1 MGQGYYEIIRKGN
14 KMKLVSFSRLG
25 KARFGAIVKDGVIDL
40 TGKLDPDVN
49 TIKELISLHM
59 EDQAEEFIAGKN
71 KDLSFSDIIF
81 LPVIP
86 DPEKIMCVGLNYVE
100 HKKET
105 GRPDVD
111 NPTIFTRFA
120 DSQVAHMQ
128 PMIKPD
134 NSDRFDYEA
143 EMAIIIGK
151 GGRFISEDEALSH
164 IAGYACYNDGSIRN
178 YQRHTSQY
186 TPGKTFPGT
195 GGFGPYMVTPS
206 EVGDYRK
213 LPIELR
219 LNGNIMQKATLADL
233 IFPIPRLIS
242 YISEFT
248 ALSSGDVIVTGTPGG
263 VGDKRKP
270 PVYMVPGD
278 IVEVDI
284 GMLGVLRNPIIA
296 APKL

>member
-1 MGQGYYEIIRKGN
+1 
-14 KMKLVSFSRLG
+14 MKLLSFIRLG
-25 KARFGAIVKDGVIDL
+25 KPSFGAVVKDGVIDL
-40 TGKLDPDVN
+40 TSKLDPDVN
-49 TIKELISLHM
+49 TLKDLISLNL
-59 EDQAEEFIAGKN
+59 ENEAEEYIAGKT
-71 KDLSFSDIIF
+71 KDLSFSDITF
-81 LPVIP
+81 MPVIP
-86 DPEKIMCVGLNYVE
+86 NPEKIMCVGLNYLE

-120 DSQVAHMQ
+120 DSQVAHLQ
-128 PMIKPD
+128 PLIKPD

-151 GGRFISEDEALSH
+151 GGRFISEEDALKH
-164 IAGYACYNDGSIRN
+164 IAGYSCYNDGSVRN

-206 EVGDYRK
+206 EVGDYRE

-219 LNGNIMQKATLADL
+219 LNGNVMQKAKLSDL

-248 ALSSGDVIVTGTPGG
+248 ALSAGDVIVTGTPGG
-263 VGDKRKP
+263 VGDKRNP

-284 GMLGVLRNPIIA
+284 GLLGVLKNPVVA
-296 APKL
+296 APKLWAHKLK

>member
-1 MGQGYYEIIRKGN
+1 
-14 KMKLVSFSRLG
+14 MKLLSFTRLG
-25 KARFGAIVKDGVIDL
+25 KSCFGAVVKEGVIDL

-49 TIKELISLHM
+49 SIKELIALNM
-59 EDQAEEFIAGKN
+59 QDQVEEYIAGKS
-71 KDLSFSDIIF
+71 KELSFSDITF

-86 DPEKIMCVGLNYVE
+86 DPQKIMCVGLNYME

-105 GRPDVD
+105 GRPDVE

-120 DSQVAHMQ
+120 DSQVAHLQ

-134 NSDRFDYEA
+134 KSERFDYEA

-151 GGRFISEDEALSH
+151 GGRFISESESLDH

-195 GGFGPYMVTPS
+195 GGFGPYMVTPN
-206 EVGDYRK
+206 EVGDYTK

-219 LNGNIMQKATLADL
+219 LNGNVMQKATLADL

-248 ALSSGDVIVTGTPGG
+248 ALSPGDVIVTGTPGG
-263 VGDKRKP
+263 VGDKRTP

-278 IVEVDI
+278 VVEVDI
-284 GMLGVLRNPIIA
+284 GMLGILKNPIIA
-296 APKL
+296 APKI

>member
-1 MGQGYYEIIRKGN
+1 
-14 KMKLVSFSRLG
+14 
-25 KARFGAIVKDGVIDL
+25 
-40 TGKLDPDVN
+40 
-49 TIKELISLHM
+49 M
-59 EDQAEEFIAGKN
+59 EDQAEEYIAGKT
-71 KDLSFSDIIF
+71 KDLSFSDITF

-86 DPEKIMCVGLNYVE
+86 DPEKIMCIGLNYLE

-120 DSQVAHMQ
+120 DSQVAHLQ

-143 EMAIIIGK
+143 EMAIVIGK
-151 GGRFISEDEALSH
+151 GGRFISEDDALNH

-178 YQRHTSQY
+178 YQRHTSQF

-206 EVGDYRK
+206 EVGDYRE

-219 LNGNIMQKATLADL
+219 LNGNVMQKAKLSDL

-263 VGDKRKP
+263 VGDKRNP
-270 PVYMVPGD
+270 PVYMLPGD
-278 IVEVDI
+278 VVEVDI
-284 GMLGVLRNPIIA
+284 GLLGVLRNPVVI

>member
-25 KARFGAIVKDGVIDL
+25 KARFGAVVKDGVIDL

-143 EMAIIIGK
+143 EMSIIIGK
-151 GGRFISEDEALSH
+151 GGRFISEDEALNH

-195 GGFGPYMVTPS
+195 GGFGPYMVTPG

-263 VGDKRKP
+263 VGDKRNP

>member
-1 MGQGYYEIIRKGN
+1 MGQGYYEIIGKGN

-25 KARFGAIVKDGVIDL
+25 KARFGAVVKDGVIDL

-164 IAGYACYNDGSIRN
+164 IAGDACYNDGSIRN

-263 VGDKRKP
+263 VGDKRNP

>member
-25 KARFGAIVKDGVIDL
+25 KARFGAVVKDGVIDL

-86 DPEKIMCVGLNYVE
+86 DPEKIMCVGLNYIE

-263 VGDKRKP
+263 VGDKRNP

>member
-25 KARFGAIVKDGVIDL
+25 KARFGAVVKDGVIDL

-59 EDQAEEFIAGKN
+59 EDQAEEFIVGKN

>member
-25 KARFGAIVKDGVIDL
+25 KARFGAVVKDGVIDL

-151 GGRFISEDEALSH
+151 GGRFISEDEALNH

-213 LPIELR
+213 LPIEIR

-263 VGDKRKP
+263 VGDKRNP

>member
-1 MGQGYYEIIRKGN
+1 
-14 KMKLVSFSRLG
+14 MKLVSFSRLG
-25 KARFGAIVKDGVIDL
+25 KAGFGAVVKDGVIDL

-151 GGRFISEDEALSH
+151 GGRFISEDEALNH

-195 GGFGPYMVTPS
+195 GSFGPYMVTPG

-263 VGDKRKP
+263 VGDKRNP

>member
-1 MGQGYYEIIRKGN
+1 
-14 KMKLVSFSRLG
+14 MKLLSFIRLG
-25 KARFGAIVKDGVIDL
+25 KPSFGAVVKDGVIDL
-40 TGKLDPDVN
+40 TGKLDPDIN
-49 TIKELISLHM
+49 TLKDLISLNL
-59 EDQAEEFIAGKN
+59 EDQAEEYIAGKT
-71 KDLSFSDIIF
+71 KDLSFSDITF

-86 DPEKIMCVGLNYVE
+86 NPEKIMCVGLNYLE

-120 DSQVAHMQ
+120 DSQVAHLQ
-128 PMIKPD
+128 PLIKPD

-151 GGRFISEDEALSH
+151 GGRFISEEDALSH
-164 IAGYACYNDGSIRN
+164 IAGYSCYNDGSVRN

-206 EVGDYRK
+206 EVGDYRE

-219 LNGNIMQKATLADL
+219 LNGNVMQKAKLSDL

-248 ALSSGDVIVTGTPGG
+248 ALSAGDVIVTGTPGG
-263 VGDKRKP
+263 VGDKRNP

-278 IVEVDI
+278 VVEVDI
-284 GMLGVLRNPIIA
+284 GLLGVLKNPVVA
-296 APKL
+296 APKLWANKLK

>member
-1 MGQGYYEIIRKGN
+1 
-14 KMKLVSFSRLG
+14 
-25 KARFGAIVKDGVIDL
+25 
-40 TGKLDPDVN
+40 
-49 TIKELISLHM
+49 M
-59 EDQAEEFIAGKN
+59 ENDAEEYIAGKN
-71 KDLSFSDIIF
+71 EDLSLSDITF

-86 DPEKIMCVGLNYVE
+86 NPEKIMCIGLNYLE

-120 DSQVAHMQ
+120 DSQVAHLQ
-128 PMIKPD
+128 PLIKPD
-134 NSDRFDYEA
+134 KSDRFDYEA
-143 EMAIIIGK
+143 EMAIVIGK
-151 GGRFISEDEALSH
+151 GGRFISEKDALNH
-164 IAGYACYNDGSIRN
+164 IAGYSCYNDGSVRN
-178 YQRHTSQY
+178 YQRHTSQF
-186 TPGKTFPGT
+186 TPGKNFPGT
-195 GGFGPYMVTPS
+195 GGFGPYLVTPS

-219 LNGNIMQKATLADL
+219 LNGNVMQKATLDDL

-263 VGDKRKP
+263 VGDKRNP

-284 GMLGVLRNPIIA
+284 GLLGVLKNPVIA